1 MTDNTFEKLESSTD
15 DVVKYVADGK
25 ISRGDSRHIWGE
37 IKKTQEALELL
48 LDSDD
53 YMYIQM

>member
-25 ISRGDSRHIWGE
+25 ISRGDSRHI
-37 IKKTQEALELL
+37 
-48 LDSDD
+48 
-53 YMYIQM
+53 